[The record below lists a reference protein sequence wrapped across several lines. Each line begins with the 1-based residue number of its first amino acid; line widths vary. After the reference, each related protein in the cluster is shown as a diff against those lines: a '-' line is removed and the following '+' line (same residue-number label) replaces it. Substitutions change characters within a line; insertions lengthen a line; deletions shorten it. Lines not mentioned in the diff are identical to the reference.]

1 MTVHS
6 NLKVNYSL
14 KLVLVTEQELAV
26 PSISQGRSVVL
37 AAETGSGKTVTYLA
51 PVISQLLQQQ
61 QGRTTPAA
69 VDR

>member
-1 MTVHS
+1 M
-6 NLKVNYSL
+6 KP
-14 KLVLVTEQELAV
+14 VLVTEQELAV